1 MVLELVNGPLRV
13 ADSRAGTD
21 GHSTDLKRMHGCGCV
36 RGIWIN
42 GLCHRLADRN
52 GCPLWEGKS
61 KIEPLSTQRA
71 QRFFCFSWR
80 TSRPSRLMNLRMR
93 AGIWS
98 TGFVA
103 DSRTGT
109 DVRFG
114 FLFLKW
120 CPGFIPLL
128 HFLLNSSAGQHPGR
142 GWRRCDRPAI
152 AAAEPSQWG
161 TASMA
166 FQGPKEHDL
175 PFL

>member
-1 MVLELVNGPLRV
+1 MFFLAYFAAFAVDELEDARGDLVNGL
-13 ADSRAGTD
+13 
-21 GHSTDLKRMHGCGCV
+21 C
-36 RGIWIN
+36 RG
-42 GLCHRLADRN
+42 LADRN

-71 QRFFCFSWR
+71 RRFFLFFLAYFAAFAVEKLEDARGDLGQR
-80 TSRPSRLMNLRMR
+80 T
-93 AGIWS
+93 
-98 TGFVA
+98 V
-103 DSRTGT
+103 SRTRGRERM
-109 DVRFG
+109 VCFG

-152 AAAEPSQWG
+152 AAAEPSRWG